1 MVHNQFK
8 QSKGTHL
15 DKLFHPDKSKK
26 GDVDE
31 LVKPL
36 INLINSDD
44 NYFTTSSCSG
54 RIMILVPSKVK
65 QDVEW
70 LFFSHEEVN
79 ASELI
84 KKIHKFTNSS
94 EKEIWFKIEGFILHV
109 ACKDIESAQR
119 LLNVAKSV
127 GLKRSGI
134 ISTTSKVMVEIIS
147 SELLETPISKNKNL
161 MVEDN
166 YLEFIIDEANAKLR
180 RTHKRIKKLEEALNN
195 LKLLVPKE
203 RF

>member
-1 MVHNQFK
+1 MSQDQFK
-8 QSKGTHL
+8 QSKETHL
-15 DKLFHPDKSKK
+15 EKLFRPDKSKK

-36 INLINSDD
+36 INLINSND

-54 RIMILVPSKVK
+54 RIMILIPSSIKQEVK
-65 QDVEW
+65 W
-70 LFFSHEEVN
+70 LFFSHGEVV

-84 KKIHKFTNSS
+84 KKIHGFANNN
-94 EKEIWFKIEGFILHV
+94 EKEVWFKIEGFILHI
-109 ACKDIESAQR
+109 ACKDIEAAQR
-119 LLNVAKSV
+119 ILNIAKDV

-134 ISTTSKVMVEIIS
+134 ISTASKIMVEIIS
-147 SELLETPISKNKNL
+147 SELLETPISKDNKL

-180 RTHKRIKKLEEALNN
+180 RTHNRIKKLEEAI
-195 LKLLVPKE
+195 KLLIK
-203 RF
+203 